1 MANITLRF
9 TSDAD
14 SYGDNAT
21 IADMTAMNEI
31 MAEFLESLGHTVEIG
46 PDTGTNTT
54 EHSWDQ
60 FEADSDD
67 ELRQLTNAAW
77 DHACNTYETSNA

>member
-9 TSDAD
+9 TGDTD

-21 IADMTAMNEI
+21 IADMVAMNEL
-31 MAEFLESLGHTVEIG
+31 MAGCLESMGHTVEIG
-46 PDTGTNTT
+46 PNTGTDTT
-54 EHSWDQ
+54 DHSWDQ

-77 DHACNTYETSNA
+77 DHACNTYEPAND